1 MKELLVLFVF
11 LLSNHASLWSQNDSE
26 MPSAQ
31 DYFVSIPDYPSEASS
46 INVLLRMIEGLGYRY
61 HWASLDLRESD
72 LLYRPSDD
80 GKTTLE
86 TLDHIYDLSLTIMK
100 ALQAEPNIRPI
111 QKDSMTYTEMR
122 TSTLANLMAAS
133 QLIRENPNINIDDV
147 KVVFQ
152 RGERISS
159 FPFWSLINGQISDAI
174 YHVGQIVAFRRA
186 SGNPINPKVNVFL
199 GKNRE

>member
-61 HWASLDLRESD
+61 HWASADLNDVD
-72 LLYRPSDD
+72 LSYRPSDD
-80 GKTTLE
+80 GKSTLE
-86 TLDHIYDLSLTIMK
+86 TLDHIHDLSLTIIR
-100 ALQAEPNIRPI
+100 ALKSEPNIRPVEKPI
-111 QKDSMTYTEMR
+111 MGYTEMR
-122 TSTLANLMAAS
+122 SSTLKNLMDS
-133 QLIRENPNINIDDV
+133 SLWIRSHSSSTIEDV
-147 KVVFQ
+147 SVIFQ

-159 FPFWSLINGQISDAI
+159 FPFWNLINGQLSDAL

-186 SGNPINPKVNVFL
+186 SGNPINSKVNVFL

>member
-1 MKELLVLFVF
+1 
-11 LLSNHASLWSQNDSE
+11 
-26 MPSAQ
+26 MPSTQ
-31 DYFVSIPDYPSEASS
+31 DYFVSIPDYPTEASS

-61 HWASLDLRESD
+61 HWASLDLNESD
-72 LLYRPSDD
+72 LLHRPSDD

-86 TLDHIYDLSLTIMK
+86 TLDHIYDLSVTILK
-100 ALQAEPNIRPI
+100 AVKAEPNIRSNE
-111 QKDSMTYTEMR
+111 KDNMTYSEMR
-122 TSTLANLMAAS
+122 TSTLSNLMAAS

-152 RGERISS
+152 RGERSSS
-159 FPFWSLINGQISDAI
+159 FPFWNLINGQLSDAI

-186 SGNPINPKVNVFL
+186 SGNPLSPKVNVFL